1 MEQRTNVQRRTQNDL
16 PKEVLGSV
24 YWTEEL
30 GYQVIVP
37 TKEGTNKVID
47 VEFINDDWYLL
58 VETPNG
64 YETDKSGRFKEN
76 QFGVGTWPDDHPNN
90 PKNYIL
96 ATAPSFGD
104 FLLQK
109 GTMTSQDDGVPS
121 TQINMGGGPI
131 PKKKNGT
138 DDENRG
144 GLRGRAP
151 EMFDGDRTKTK
162 TFITELKVYF

>member
-24 YWTEEL
+24 YWTEGL

-37 TKEGTNKVID
+37 TKEGTNKVIN
-47 VEFINDDWYLL
+47 VEFINDGWYLL

-64 YETDKSGRFKEN
+64 YETDKSRRFEEN
-76 QFGVGTWPDDHPNN
+76 QFGVGTWPNNHPNN

-104 FLLQK
+104 FLLQTE
-109 GTMTSQDDGVPS
+109 TMTNENDGVPS
-121 TQINMGGGPI
+121 TQINMGGDQSQR
-131 PKKKNGT
+131 KRTGT
-138 DDENRG
+138 
-144 GLRGRAP
+144 
-151 EMFDGDRTKTK
+151 MTKTEGASAEEPRK
-162 TFITELKVYF
+162 SLTGTERKLGPSSQS